1 MIGASLDERK
11 LVEKVLKGDERA
23 KFDLYQAHK
32 QKLYSFCVYMMGAND
47 PAIEDILQEVFLTAF
62 QKLSQFEF
70 RSSLNTWL
78 TQICI
83 HQCYRHFRQKGRLV
97 AQEQESLEGL
107 LRSKA
112 MESAEEHSRSEELKV
127 KTEIVRSALE
137 KMGSP
142 CRQILELRS
151 RSGASYVEI
160 ARTLKVPMGTVMSR
174 LARCT
179 ADLREIVKRMISE
192 GWK

>member
-1 MIGASLDERK
+1 LDERK

-47 PAIEDILQEVFLTAF
+47 PEIEDILQEVFLTAF

-83 HQCYRHFRQKGRLV
+83 HQCYRHFRRKGRLV

-107 LRSKA
+107 LRVRA
-112 MESAEEHSRSEELKV
+112 VESADQQSRDEDRKEEA
-127 KTEIVRSALE
+127 EIVRGAVE
-137 KMGSP
+137 KMGGP

-151 RSGASYVEI
+151 RSGSSYIEI
-160 ARTLKVPMGTVMSR
+160 SRTLKVPMGTVMSR

-179 ADLREIVKRMISE
+179 ADLKELVRRMLDE

>member
-1 MIGASLDERK
+1 VIGASLDERK

-47 PAIEDILQEVFLTAF
+47 PEIEDILQEVFLTAF

-70 RSSLNTWL
+70 RSNLNTWL

-83 HQCYRHFRQKGRLV
+83 HQCYRHFRRKGRLV

-107 LRSKA
+107 LLVKA
-112 MESAEEHSRSEELKV
+112 VESADQHSRAEEQKE

-137 KMGSP
+137 KMGGS

-151 RSGASYVEI
+151 RAGASYIEI
-160 ARTLKVPMGTVMSR
+160 ARALKVPMGTVMSR

-179 ADLREIVKRMISE
+179 ADLKELVKRMINE

>member
-1 MIGASLDERK
+1 MDERK

-23 KFDLYQAHK
+23 KFELYQAHR
-32 QKLYSFCVYMMGAND
+32 QKLYSFCVYLMGTND
-47 PAIEDILQEVFLTAF
+47 PEIEDILQEVFLTAF

-78 TQICI
+78 TQICL
-83 HQCYRHFRQKGRLV
+83 HQCYRYFRRRGRWV
-97 AQEQESLEGL
+97 AREEEVLEGL
-107 LRSKA
+107 LRTQA
-112 MESAEEHSRSEELKV
+112 VESSDQRSREEDQKERTQML
-127 KTEIVRSALE
+127 RSAVE
-137 KMGSP
+137 KMGTA

-151 RSGASYVEI
+151 QAGSSYIEI
-160 ARTLKVPMGTVMSR
+160 SRILKIPMGTVMSR

-179 ADLREIVKRMISE
+179 ADLKQLILRMTDE

>member
-1 MIGASLDERK
+1 LDERK

-23 KFDLYQAHK
+23 KFDLYQAHR
-32 QKLYSFCVYMMGAND
+32 QKLYSFCVYMMGKND
-47 PAIEDILQEVFLTAF
+47 SEIEDILQEVFLTAF

-83 HQCYRHFRQKGRLV
+83 HQCYRQFRRKSRLV

-107 LRSKA
+107 LRVRA
-112 MESAEEHSRSEELKV
+112 METADQHSRIEDRKEE
-127 KTEIVRSALE
+127 TEIVRNAVE
-137 KMGSP
+137 KMGGP

-151 RSGASYVEI
+151 KSGASYIEI
-160 ARTLKVPMGTVMSR
+160 ARVLKVPIGTVMSR

-179 ADLREIVKRMISE
+179 ADLRELVKRMIDE

>member
-11 LVEKVLKGDERA
+11 LVEKVLKGEERA

-47 PAIEDILQEVFLTAF
+47 PEIEDILQEVFLTAF

-83 HQCYRHFRQKGRLV
+83 HQCYRHFRRKGRLV
-97 AQEQESLEGL
+97 AQEQASLEGL
-107 LRSKA
+107 LRMKA
-112 MESAEEHSRSEELKV
+112 IESADQNSRAEEQKEKN
-127 KTEIVRSALE
+127 EIVRSALGR
-137 KMGSP
+137 MGGP

-151 RSGASYVEI
+151 QTGASYIEI
-160 ARTLKVPMGTVMSR
+160 ARVLKVPIGTVMSR

-179 ADLREIVKRMISE
+179 ADLKELVKRMINE

>member
-1 MIGASLDERK
+1 LDERK

-23 KFDLYQAHK
+23 KFELYQAHR
-32 QKLYSFCVYMMGAND
+32 QKLYSFCVYLIGVND
-47 PAIEDILQEVFLTAF
+47 PEIEDILQEVFLTAF

-83 HQCYRHFRQKGRLV
+83 HQCYRHFRRRGRLV
-97 AQEQESLEGL
+97 AQEQEALEGL
-107 LRSKA
+107 LKTRA
-112 MESAEEHSRSEELKV
+112 VESADQQSRTDDEKER
-127 KTEIVRSALE
+127 TEIMRRAVE
-137 KMGSP
+137 KMGAP

-151 RSGASYVEI
+151 RSGSSYIEI

-179 ADLREIVKRMISE
+179 ADLKELVKRMIDE

>member
-1 MIGASLDERK
+1 VIGASLDERK
-11 LVEKVLKGDERA
+11 LVKQVLQGDERA
-23 KFDLYQAHK
+23 KVDLYQAHK
-32 QKLYSFCVYMMGAND
+32 QKLYSFCVYMMGTND
-47 PAIEDILQEVFLTAF
+47 PEIEDILQEVFLTAF

-83 HQCYRHFRQKGRLV
+83 HQCYRHFRRKGRLV

-107 LRSKA
+107 LLAKA
-112 MESAEEHSRSEELKV
+112 VESADEHSRGEEQKE

-137 KMGSP
+137 KMGAP

-151 RSGASYVEI
+151 QAGASYIEI
-160 ARTLKVPMGTVMSR
+160 ARVLKVPMGTVMSR

-179 ADLREIVKRMISE
+179 ADLKELVKRTIDE

>member
-1 MIGASLDERK
+1 MDERK
-11 LVEKVLKGDERA
+11 LVEKVLKGEERA

-47 PAIEDILQEVFLTAF
+47 PEIEDILQEVFLTAF

-83 HQCYRHFRQKGRLV
+83 HQCYRHFRRKGRLV
-97 AQEQESLEGL
+97 AQEQASLEGL
-107 LRSKA
+107 LRMKA
-112 MESAEEHSRSEELKV
+112 IESADQNSRAEEQKEKN
-127 KTEIVRSALE
+127 EIVRSALGR
-137 KMGSP
+137 MGGP

-151 RSGASYVEI
+151 QTGASYIEI
-160 ARTLKVPMGTVMSR
+160 ARVLKVPIGTVMSR

-179 ADLREIVKRMISE
+179 ADLKELVKRMINE